1 MVIRYFRKFFILALF
16 FFSIEAN
23 SQLHKRIKFTP
34 TNYYSFF
41 SGDIKPV
48 LSIESGDTITTSSVD
63 CDGFDKNRKLCTQG
77 KSVNPLT
84 GPFFI
89 KGAEAGDIVKITFTD
104 IRFSRNTA
112 FSLPFFHPRSMND
125 SIAQLANNDS
135 IPIIWDLNFKENTA
149 SVHKKTMHLN
159 NFKVAIRPFFGCVGL
174 AAQGNQMLSTA
185 DSGPSGGNMDFNR
198 ITKNA
203 SVYLPVYHKG
213 GLLYIGDG
221 HAAQGDGEINLCAL
235 ETSLD
240 YDFTVQ
246 LIKKPAQKI
255 EYPRVED
262 DTYIMT
268 VGMDASLDNCIK
280 IVNKGMLEWL
290 QELYH
295 LSIEEATQVMG
306 SSMEYKITEIVDPKV
321 EVVAMIK
328 KKTLRLISKN

>member
-1 MVIRYFRKFFILALF
+1 MRHLFIFTFILVSFL
-16 FFSIEAN
+16 AN
-23 SQLHKRIKFTP
+23 SQKHKKVKFTP
-34 TNYYSFF
+34 TSYYSYF
-41 SGDIKPV
+41 SGKTTPV
-48 LSIESGDTITTSSVD
+48 LSIQPGDTIVTGSID
-63 CDGFDKNRKLCTQG
+63 CEGFDKNLKKCVAG
-77 KSVNPLT
+77 AAVNPLT

-89 KGAEAGDIVKITFTD
+89 NGAEEGDVVKITFTD

-112 FSLPFFHPRSMND
+112 MCLPFFHERSMFD
-125 SIAQLANNDS
+125 SIAKLAKNDS
-135 IPIIWDLNFKENTA
+135 VSLIWDLDFKKNTA
-149 SVHKKTMHLN
+149 SLHDKTEHLK
-159 NFKVAIRPFFGCVGL
+159 NFEVDIKPFFGCVGL
-174 AAQGNQMLSTA
+174 AAPGDQMLSTA
-185 DSGPSGGNMDFNR
+185 DSGPAGGNMDFNR

-221 HAAQGDGEINLCAL
+221 HAAQGDGEINLSAL

-240 YDFTVQ
+240 YDFVVEV
-246 LIKKPAQKI
+246 IKKPLKQI
-255 EYPRVED
+255 SYPRVED

-268 VGMDASLDNCIK
+268 VGMDASLDNCVK

-306 SSMEYKITEIVDPKV
+306 SSIEYKITEIVDPKV

-328 KKTLRLISKN
+328 KKALSKIKK